1 MMMDLHKAINIVKSI
16 QNEVAIGGIEPQE
29 GIRPTS
35 WKVIPYHLYRDTRG
49 YITRVANQANCCYEY
64 GCYEACAV
72 MIRRL
77 MEILI
82 IEVFIKKG
90 IENTIKDSDGNLFLL
105 EGLIEKLL
113 NEPKIII
120 SRTTKPA
127 YKKLKTLGDRAAH
140 GRMVITPKSKID
152 ELKNDIFEITTELLY
167 ESGLKKN

>member
-1 MMMDLHKAINIVKSI
+1 MDLHKAVYTVRTI
-16 QNEVAIGGIEPQE
+16 QKEIESVGIEPQE
-29 GIRPTS
+29 GIRPSS

-49 YITRVANQANCCYEY
+49 YVERVANQANCCYEH

-90 IENTIKDSDGNLFLL
+90 IEDTIKDSNGNLFFL
-105 EGLIEKLL
+105 EGLIDKLL
-113 NEPKIII
+113 NEPSIVI
-120 SRTTKPA
+120 SRNTKPA
-127 YKKLKTLGDRAAH
+127 YRKLKSLGDRAAH

-152 ELKNDIFEITTELLY
+152 DLKNDIFEVTTELLY
-167 ESGLKKN
+167 ESGLKRN